1 VRVRRR
7 LLFSLVDLSLS
18 LAAVGLSILI
28 RFEGEI
34 PARYFAAGQHL
45 YLFSAGMALACVIM
59 LHVFGLYEKVWRYA
73 GIHELLT
80 IVAAVTIA
88 LVPFFLY
95 TMITGGRVYPRGV
108 IVIVWLTS
116 IFFLGGV
123 RFILRIASQELAPN
137 RMQEGK
143 KVLIVGANDIGEMA
157 LRELQRHRLS
167 GYMPVG
173 FIDDDPARRNV
184 VIHGVPVLGG
194 REDLPR
200 LVEERRIDELIIAL
214 TSPSLVRSIVML
226 CEKLKVALKII
237 PSITEI
243 IDGRVAVNQIREV
256 QIQDLLEREPVS
268 LDMDKISSY
277 IRDRRILVTG
287 AGGSIGSE
295 ICRQLIRL
303 SPGELILLG
312 HGENSI
318 YEICVELSRKTD
330 VPLRSVIGDIRDR
343 NRLEYIFTQYRP
355 QVVFHAAAHKHV
367 PLMEN
372 NIVEA
377 VSNNIFGTRNLV
389 ELSDLHGVERFI
401 FLSTDKAVNPVSI
414 MGSTKRMAELIVTR
428 MARDS
433 QTEFVAVRFG
443 NVLGSRG
450 SVVPTFAQQIR
461 MGGPVTVTSED
472 MTRFFMTIPEA
483 VQLVIQAGAIGGH
496 GEIFILDMGKPIKIL
511 DLAKNM
517 IRLSGFEVGT
527 DIKIEV
533 RGARPGE
540 KMEEELVN
548 YGECL
553 EKTEV
558 PKILRVAAGELHV
571 EELEK
576 YLDNLREAVERQ
588 SEETARSTLVS
599 ALGIFSKPDSC
610 VSVDPNGV

>member
-1 VRVRRR
+1 VRLRRSI
-7 LLFSLVDLSLS
+7 LLSLVDLSLS
-18 LAAVGLSILI
+18 LAAVGLSILL

-34 PARYFAAGQHL
+34 PARYFAAGQYL
-45 YLFSAGMALACVIM
+45 YLFSAGMALACVVM
-59 LHVFGLYEKVWRYA
+59 FHAFNLYEKVWRYA

-80 IVAAVTIA
+80 IVYAVTVA
-88 LVPFFLY
+88 LAPFFLY
-95 TMITGGRVYPRGV
+95 AMITGGRVYPRGV
-108 IVIVWLTS
+108 IVIVWFSS
-116 IFFLGGV
+116 IFFLGGI
-123 RFILRIASQELAPN
+123 RFILRIASQEMAPG
-137 RMQEGK
+137 RIQGAK
-143 KVLIVGANDIGEMA
+143 RVFIVGANDIGEMA

-167 GYMPVG
+167 GYIPVG
-173 FIDDDPARRNV
+173 FIDDDPSRKNV

-194 REDLPR
+194 KDDLNR
-200 LVEERRIDELIIAL
+200 LIEERHIDELIIAFS
-214 TSPSLVRSIVML
+214 SPSLVRSIVTQ
-226 CEKLKVALKII
+226 CEKLKVGLKII
-237 PSITEI
+237 PSLSEI

-268 LDMDKISSY
+268 LDMERISSY
-277 IRDRRILVTG
+277 INDKRILITG

-295 ICRQLIRL
+295 ICRQLVRL
-303 SPGELILLG
+303 CPGELILLG

-330 VPLRSVIGDIRDR
+330 VPLRSVIGDIRDF
-343 NRLEYIFTQYRP
+343 NRLNHIFSQYRP

-377 VSNNIFGTRNLV
+377 VSNNIFGTKNLA
-389 ELSDLHGVERFI
+389 ELSDRHGVERFI

-428 MARDS
+428 MAVNS
-433 QTEFVAVRFG
+433 KTEFVAVRFG

-450 SVVPTFAQQIR
+450 SVVPTFAQQIK
-461 MGGPVTVTSED
+461 MGGPVTVTSEN

-496 GEIFILDMGKPIKIL
+496 GEIFILDMGKPIRII

-527 DIKIEV
+527 DIRIEV

-540 KMEEELVN
+540 KIEEELVN

-558 PKILRVAAGELHV
+558 PKILKVATGELYIG
-571 EELEK
+571 ELEK
-576 YLDNLREAVERQ
+576 FLESLKEALEKQ
-588 SEETARSTLVS
+588 SEEQARSTLVQ
-599 ALGIFSKPDSC
+599 ALSLFCRKESC
-610 VSVDPNGV
+610 NEINH

>member
-1 VRVRRR
+1 
-7 LLFSLVDLSLS
+7 VDLSLS
-18 LAAVGLSILI
+18 LAAVSLSILL

-45 YLFSAGMALACVIM
+45 YLFSAGMALACVVM
-59 LHVFGLYEKVWRYA
+59 FHVFGLYEKVWRYA

-80 IVAAVTIA
+80 IVYAVTVA
-88 LVPFFLY
+88 LAPFFLY
-95 TMITGGRVYPRGV
+95 AMITGGRVYPRGV
-108 IVIVWLTS
+108 IVIVWLSS
-116 IFFLGGV
+116 IFFLGGI
-123 RFILRIASQELAPN
+123 RFILRIASQEMAPS
-137 RMQEGK
+137 RVQAGK
-143 KVLIVGANDIGEMA
+143 RVLIVGANDVGEMA

-167 GYMPVG
+167 GYLPVG
-173 FIDDDPARRNV
+173 FIDDDPSRKNV

-194 REDLPR
+194 REDLYR
-200 LVEERRIDELIIAL
+200 LIEERHIDELIIAFS
-214 TSPSLVRSIVML
+214 SPSLVRSIVTQ
-226 CEKLKVALKII
+226 CEKLKVGLKII
-237 PSITEI
+237 PSLSEI

-268 LDMDKISSY
+268 LDMERISSY
-277 IRDRRILVTG
+277 IKDKRIMITG

-295 ICRQLIRL
+295 ICRQIVRL
-303 SPGELILLG
+303 CPGELILLG

-318 YEICVELSRKTD
+318 YEICVELSRKTE
-330 VPLRSVIGDIRDR
+330 VPLRSVIGDIRDY
-343 NRLEYIFTQYRP
+343 NRLNHIFSLYKP

-389 ELSDLHGVERFI
+389 ELSDRHGVERFI

-414 MGSTKRMAELIVTR
+414 MGSTKRIAELIVTR
-428 MARDS
+428 MARNS
-433 QTEFVAVRFG
+433 KTEYVAVRFG
-443 NVLGSRG
+443 NVLCSRG
-450 SVVPTFAQQIR
+450 SVVPTFAQQIK
-461 MGGPVTVTSED
+461 MGGPVTVTSEN

-483 VQLVIQAGAIGGH
+483 VQLVIQAGAVGGH
-496 GEIFILDMGKPIKIL
+496 GEIFILDMGKPIRII

-527 DIKIEV
+527 DIRIEV
-533 RGARPGE
+533 RGTRPGE
-540 KMEEELVN
+540 KIEEELVN

-558 PKILRVAAGELHV
+558 PKILRVAAGEVHV

-576 YLDNLREAVERQ
+576 YLESLKEAVEKQ
-588 SEETARSTLVS
+588 SEEQARSTLAS
-599 ALGIFSKPDSC
+599 ALSLFCRPESC
-610 VSVDPNGV
+610 NENNP

>member
-1 VRVRRR
+1 MRFRRSI
-7 LLFSLVDLSLS
+7 LLSLVDLSLS
-18 LAAVGLSILI
+18 LAAVSLSILL

-45 YLFSAGMALACVIM
+45 YLFSAGMALACVVM
-59 LHVFGLYEKVWRYA
+59 FHVFGLYEKVWRYA

-80 IVAAVTIA
+80 IVYAVTVA
-88 LVPFFLY
+88 LAPFFLY
-95 TMITGGRVYPRGV
+95 AMITGGRVYPRGV
-108 IVIVWLTS
+108 IVIVWLSS
-116 IFFLGGV
+116 IFFLGGI
-123 RFILRIASQELAPN
+123 RFILRIASQETAPG
-137 RMQEGK
+137 RVQADK
-143 KVLIVGANDIGEMA
+143 RVLIVGANDVGEMA
-157 LRELQRHRLS
+157 LRELQRHRFS
-167 GYMPVG
+167 GYLPVG
-173 FIDDDPARRNV
+173 FIDDDPSRKNV

-194 REDLPR
+194 KEDLYR
-200 LVEERRIDELIIAL
+200 LIEERHIDELIIAFS
-214 TSPSLVRSIVML
+214 SPSLVRSIVTQ
-226 CEKLKVALKII
+226 CEKLKVGLKII
-237 PSITEI
+237 PSLSEI

-268 LDMDKISSY
+268 LDMERISSY
-277 IRDRRILVTG
+277 IKDKRIMITG

-295 ICRQLIRL
+295 ICRQIVRL
-303 SPGELILLG
+303 CPGELILLG

-318 YEICVELSRKTD
+318 YEICVELSRKTE
-330 VPLRSVIGDIRDR
+330 VPLRSVIGDIRDY
-343 NRLEYIFTQYRP
+343 NRLNHIFSLYRP

-389 ELSDLHGVERFI
+389 ELSDRHGVERFI

-428 MARDS
+428 MARNS
-433 QTEFVAVRFG
+433 KTEYVAVRFG

-450 SVVPTFAQQIR
+450 SVVPTFAQQIK
-461 MGGPVTVTSED
+461 MGGPVTVTSEN

-483 VQLVIQAGAIGGH
+483 VQLVIQAGAVGGH
-496 GEIFILDMGKPIKIL
+496 GEIFILDMGKPIRII

-533 RGARPGE
+533 RGTRPGE
-540 KMEEELVN
+540 KIEEELVN

-558 PKILRVAAGELHV
+558 PKILRVAAGEVHV

-576 YLDNLREAVERQ
+576 YLESLKEAVEKQ
-588 SEETARSTLVS
+588 SEEQARSTLVS
-599 ALGIFSKPDSC
+599 ALSLFSGPESC
-610 VSVDPNGV
+610 NENNP

>member
-1 VRVRRR
+1 MRLRRR
-7 LLFSLVDLSLS
+7 ILLSLVDLSLS

-34 PARYFAAGQHL
+34 PARYFAAGQHF
-45 YLFSAGMALACVIM
+45 YLFSAGMALACVVM
-59 LHVFGLYEKVWRYA
+59 FHVFGLYEKVWRYA

-80 IVAAVTIA
+80 IVYAVTGA
-88 LVPFFLY
+88 LAPFFLY

-108 IVIVWLTS
+108 IIIVWFSS
-116 IFFLGGV
+116 IFFLGGI
-123 RFILRIASQELAPN
+123 RFILRISSQDMAPG
-137 RMQEGK
+137 RMLTGK
-143 KVLIVGANDIGEMA
+143 RVLIVGANDIGETA

-167 GYMPVG
+167 GYLPVG
-173 FIDDDPARRNV
+173 FIDDDPSRKNM

-194 REDLPR
+194 KDDLSR
-200 LVEERRIDELIIAL
+200 LIEERHIDELIIAFS
-214 TSPSLVRSIVML
+214 SPSMVRSIVSL
-226 CEKLKVALKII
+226 CERLKVGLKII
-237 PSITEI
+237 PSLSEI
-243 IDGRVAVNQIREV
+243 IDGRVAVSQIREV

-268 LDMDKISSY
+268 LDMERISSY
-277 IRDRRILVTG
+277 IKNKRIIVTG

-295 ICRQLIRL
+295 ICRQIVRL
-303 SPGELILLG
+303 CPGELILLG

-330 VPLRSVIGDIRDR
+330 VPLKSVIGDIRDY
-343 NRLEYIFTQYRP
+343 NRLNHIFSSYLP

-389 ELSDLHGVERFI
+389 ELSDKQGVERFI

-428 MARDS
+428 MAGNSR
-433 QTEFVAVRFG
+433 TEYVAVRFG

-461 MGGPVTVTSED
+461 MGGPVTVTTEN

-496 GEIFILDMGKPIKIL
+496 GEIFILDMGKPIRIL

-540 KMEEELVN
+540 KIEEELVN

-558 PKILRVAAGELHV
+558 SKILRVAAGAVHF

-576 YLDNLREAVERQ
+576 YLDDLKEAVENQ
-588 SEETARSTLVS
+588 SEERARSILVS
-599 ALGIFSKPDSC
+599 ALSLFSRPDSC
-610 VSVDPNGV
+610 NEKNPE

>member
-1 VRVRRR
+1 MRLRRSI
-7 LLFSLVDLSLS
+7 LLSLVDLSLS
-18 LAAVGLSILI
+18 LAAVSLSILL

-45 YLFSAGMALACVIM
+45 YLFSAGMALACVVM
-59 LHVFGLYEKVWRYA
+59 FHVFGLYEKVWRYA

-80 IVAAVTIA
+80 IVYAVTVA
-88 LVPFFLY
+88 LAPFFLY
-95 TMITGGRVYPRGV
+95 AMITGGRVYPRGV
-108 IVIVWLTS
+108 IVIVWLSS
-116 IFFLGGV
+116 IFFLGGI
-123 RFILRIASQELAPN
+123 RFILRIASQETAPG
-137 RMQEGK
+137 RVQAGK
-143 KVLIVGANDIGEMA
+143 RVLIVGANDVGEMA

-167 GYMPVG
+167 GYLPVG
-173 FIDDDPARRNV
+173 FIDDDPSRKNV

-194 REDLPR
+194 KEDLYR
-200 LVEERRIDELIIAL
+200 LIEERHIDELIIAL
-214 TSPSLVRSIVML
+214 SSPSLVRSIVTQ
-226 CEKLKVALKII
+226 CEKLKVGLKII
-237 PSITEI
+237 PSLSEI

-268 LDMDKISSY
+268 LDMERISSY
-277 IRDRRILVTG
+277 IKDKRIMITG

-295 ICRQLIRL
+295 ICRQIVRL
-303 SPGELILLG
+303 CPGELILLG

-318 YEICVELSRKTD
+318 YEICVELSRKTE
-330 VPLRSVIGDIRDR
+330 VPLRSVIGDIRDY
-343 NRLEYIFTQYRP
+343 NRLNHIFSLYSP

-389 ELSDLHGVERFI
+389 ELSDRHGVERFI

-414 MGSTKRMAELIVTR
+414 MGSTKRIAELIVTR
-428 MARDS
+428 MARNS
-433 QTEFVAVRFG
+433 KTEYVAVRFG

-450 SVVPTFAQQIR
+450 SVVPTFAQQIK
-461 MGGPVTVTSED
+461 MGGPVTVTSEN

-483 VQLVIQAGAIGGH
+483 VQLVIQAGAVGGH
-496 GEIFILDMGKPIKIL
+496 GEIFILDMGKPIRII

-527 DIKIEV
+527 DIRIEV
-533 RGARPGE
+533 RGTRPGE
-540 KMEEELVN
+540 KIEEELVN

-558 PKILRVAAGELHV
+558 PKILRVAAGEVHV

-576 YLDNLREAVERQ
+576 YLESLKEAVEKQ
-588 SEETARSTLVS
+588 SEEQARSTLAS
-599 ALGIFSKPDSC
+599 ALSLFSGPESC
-610 VSVDPNGV
+610 NENNP

>member
-1 VRVRRR
+1 MRLRRSI
-7 LLFSLVDLSLS
+7 LLSLVDLSLS
-18 LAAVGLSILI
+18 LAAVGLSILL

-34 PARYFAAGQHL
+34 PARYFAAGQYL
-45 YLFSAGMALACVIM
+45 YLFSAGMALACVVM
-59 LHVFGLYEKVWRYA
+59 FHAFNLYEKVWRYA

-80 IVAAVTIA
+80 IVYAVTVA
-88 LVPFFLY
+88 LAPFFLY
-95 TMITGGRVYPRGV
+95 AMITGGRVYPRGV
-108 IVIVWLTS
+108 IVIVWFSS
-116 IFFLGGV
+116 IFFLGGI
-123 RFILRIASQELAPN
+123 RFILRIASQEMAPG
-137 RMQEGK
+137 RIQGAK
-143 KVLIVGANDIGEMA
+143 RVFIVGANDIGEMA

-167 GYMPVG
+167 GYIPVG
-173 FIDDDPARRNV
+173 FIDDDPSRKNV

-194 REDLPR
+194 KDDLNR
-200 LVEERRIDELIIAL
+200 LIEERHIDELIIAFS
-214 TSPSLVRSIVML
+214 SPSLVRSIVTQ
-226 CEKLKVALKII
+226 CEKLKVGLKII
-237 PSITEI
+237 PSLSEI

-268 LDMDKISSY
+268 LDMERISSY
-277 IRDRRILVTG
+277 INDKRILITG

-295 ICRQLIRL
+295 ICRQLVRL
-303 SPGELILLG
+303 CPGELILLG

-330 VPLRSVIGDIRDR
+330 VPLRSVIGDIRDF
-343 NRLEYIFTQYRP
+343 NRLNHIFSQYRP

-377 VSNNIFGTRNLV
+377 VSNNIFGTKNLA
-389 ELSDLHGVERFI
+389 ELSDRHGVERFI

-428 MARDS
+428 MAVNS
-433 QTEFVAVRFG
+433 KTEFVAVRFG

-450 SVVPTFAQQIR
+450 SVVPTFAQQIK
-461 MGGPVTVTSED
+461 MGGPVTVTSEN

-496 GEIFILDMGKPIKIL
+496 GEIFILDMGKPIRII

-527 DIKIEV
+527 DIRIEV

-540 KMEEELVN
+540 KIEEELVN

-558 PKILRVAAGELHV
+558 PKILKVATGELYIG
-571 EELEK
+571 ELEK
-576 YLDNLREAVERQ
+576 FLESLKEALEKQ
-588 SEETARSTLVS
+588 SEEQARSTLVQ
-599 ALGIFSKPDSC
+599 ALSLFCRKESC
-610 VSVDPNGV
+610 NEINH